1 MSKHAH
7 ALAQT
12 HAHKHK
18 HKSKPKQ
25 QPAHVAHFIGLHGS
39 DAQII
44 AARTGIPAEVILA
57 QSALESNWGRS
68 VQSNAYFGI
77 KGKSPTGQSTTFSTH
92 EVTLAGKRVSEI
104 DEFRAYTSYA
114 EAADDYASLIR
125 RKYPTV
131 MAYRGDPEKFAEAV
145 ARRGYATDPYYAQ
158 KLKSIIHSHIT
169 PLLKK

>member
-12 HAHKHK
+12 HAHKHP
-18 HKSKPKQ
+18 HKSRQ
-25 QPAHVAHFIGLHGS
+25 QAAHVVHFIGLHIS
-39 DAQII
+39 DAKIV
-44 AARTGIPAEVILA
+44 AALTGIPAEVILA

-68 VQSNAYFGI
+68 VKGNAYFGI

-92 EVTLAGKRVSEI
+92 EVTLSGKRVSEI
-104 DEFRAYTSYA
+104 DEFRSYA
-114 EAADDYASLIR
+114 SYEEAADDYASLIR

-131 MAYRGDPEKFAEAV
+131 MAYRDNPEKFAEAV

-158 KLKSIIHSHIT
+158 KLKSIIHSHIA
-169 PLLKK
+169 PILKK